1 MNEYIDKIND
11 LEEGLDEIRKDRDEW
26 TDMFDSVLKSYTGAE
41 ELLYSCK
48 KEITMLLEVCR
59 QQGIQIPEDEHFVDL
74 KELENF

>member
-1 MNEYIDKIND
+1 MNEYIDAIND

-26 TDMFDSVLKSYTGAE
+26 TDMFDSVLKSYTDAE

-59 QQGIQIPEDEHFVDL
+59 QQGIQIPEDEHFVDF

>member
-1 MNEYIDKIND
+1 MNEYIETIND

-26 TDMFDSVLKSYTGAE
+26 TDMFDSVLKSYTDAE

-59 QQGIQIPEDEHFVDL
+59 QQGIQIPEDEHFVDF

>member
-26 TDMFDSVLKSYTGAE
+26 TDMFDSVLKSYTDAE

-59 QQGIQIPEDEHFVDL
+59 QQGIQIPEDEHFVDF
-74 KELENF
+74 KELGNF